1 MTVRITR
8 LEFDAVALRK
18 LAGQATEAPVVRR
31 LLALALVLE
40 GHQRMEAAQRCG
52 MDRQTLRDWVI
63 RYNEQGVAGLSDR
76 PHGGGAPAKLSLEE
90 KAQLAAWV
98 REGPDLAEMVSCA
111 GDCARPAGAEGRCD
125 PPVPGQTNPGGDARQ
140 PDPDRQFQEGYGN
153 PDCVSDGKSAIAA
166 IG

>member
-76 PHGGGAPAKLSLEE
+76 PHGGGAPAKRSVEE

-98 REGPDLAEMVSCA
+98 RQGPDLAEDGVVRWRLRSSCWRGRTMRSA
-111 GDCARPAGAEGRCD
+111 GPWTDRPWRRCATA
-125 PPVPGQTNPGGDARQ
+125 
-140 PDPDRQFQEGYGN
+140 
-153 PDCVSDGKSAIAA
+153 
-166 IG
+166 

>member
-1 MTVRITR
+1 MRWR
-8 LEFDAVALRK
+8 FANWRGK
-18 LAGQATEAPVVRR
+18 PSRR
-31 LLALALVLE
+31 LWYGGFWRWPWLLE

-125 PPVPGQTNPGGDARQ
+125 PPVPGQTDPGGDARQ
-140 PDPDRQFQEGYGN
+140 PDPDRQFQEGCGN
-153 PDCVSDGKSAIAA
+153 LDCVTDGKSAIAT

>member
-40 GHQRMEAAQRCG
+40 GHQWMEAAQRCG

-76 PHGGGAPAKLSLEE
+76 PHGSLPPGCAKGRISP
-90 KAQLAAWV
+90 K
-98 REGPDLAEMVSCA
+98 MVSCA
-111 GDCARPAGAEGRCD
+111 GDCARPAGAEG
-125 PPVPGQTNPGGDARQ
+125 
-140 PDPDRQFQEGYGN
+140 
-153 PDCVSDGKSAIAA
+153 
-166 IG
+166 